1 MTQESSALG
10 RQLTGTARGLGMAPH
25 ARANDVLPQPVEPR
39 YRLVHIGFESPGGRE
54 LNRDKDKHGHRYD
67 SVGICNGVIHAGAS
81 CVRLSYDPTDP
92 ERMARELSAF
102 DGYIV
107 RINPGQLSHPG
118 VPDGAQDAFDAL
130 MMDFVAHGKPV
141 WSSPAVQTTMGAK
154 DALVRIN
161 QMSCGLPDTLSYYTP
176 AQFSEGFRKT
186 AAFQPRV
193 VKQNRGSAGEGV
205 WLCWLRDKPYCAN
218 FGDAILDLDDELELM
233 EMCDNHVER
242 HTVREFIEFCTAG
255 VSEASGEWSS
265 ARPGG
270 YLRGRS
276 ADAHLVDQRLLPR
289 VKEGEVRML
298 MVRDTLFEI
307 IHKKPAEGG
316 MSAVGGTGAA
326 LAFYPPDAPEYADL
340 RATFLGEDAPRLL
353 EVLGLRGQPLPLIWT
368 ADFIPADGEAPGS
381 TRWIVGEF
389 NCSCVGVSHFL
400 DARGARVD
408 VSDVSDEEYERGMRL
423 CDLIG
428 RTAVCV
434 LDEMRRER
442 EGEALGE
449 ASGEVGSEVVVEGSS
464 RRATGGA
471 TGGAMG
477 GAIRA
482 AT

>member
-1 MTQESSALG
+1 
-10 RQLTGTARGLGMAPH
+10 
-25 ARANDVLPQPVEPR
+25 
-39 YRLVHIGFESPGGRE
+39 
-54 LNRDKDKHGHRYD
+54 
-67 SVGICNGVIHAGAS
+67 
-81 CVRLSYDPTDP
+81 
-92 ERMARELSAF
+92 
-102 DGYIV
+102 
-107 RINPGQLSHPG
+107 
-118 VPDGAQDAFDAL
+118 
-130 MMDFVAHGKPV
+130 
-141 WSSPAVQTTMGAK
+141 MGAK

-326 LAFYPPDAPEYADL
+326 PRFIL
-340 RATFLGEDAPRLL
+340 RTRP
-353 EVLGLRGQPLPLIWT
+353 
-368 ADFIPADGEAPGS
+368 S
-381 TRWIVGEF
+381 TRICGRRFSERTRRG
-389 NCSCVGVSHFL
+389 CSRCWAF
-400 DARGARVD
+400 
-408 VSDVSDEEYERGMRL
+408 
-423 CDLIG
+423 
-428 RTAVCV
+428 
-434 LDEMRRER
+434 
-442 EGEALGE
+442 EGNTC
-449 ASGEVGSEVVVEGSS
+449 
-464 RRATGGA
+464 R
-471 TGGAMG
+471 
-477 GAIRA
+477 
-482 AT
+482 